1 MTEFTFSH
9 SAPTRPNDR
18 YWIFGVGSC
27 HASLALRADY
37 QAQLKKAHDELGF
50 QRARFHGLFNDDMKV
65 VTRLS
70 DYVALIPGAKKV
82 RTQSFYHIA
91 LVFDF
96 LLSIGMKPFVE
107 LSFMPPA
114 LASGKATTFYYK
126 GNITQPKHREEWRAL
141 MRDFLRFC
149 IDRYGRDEVRSW
161 HFEAWNEPNLP
172 FFFRGSKKNYFQF
185 YADTVHV
192 LKEVDEQIQVGGPAT
207 SENLWLPEMRDFC
220 GKNNVPLDFLST
232 HHYPGDD
239 LGLPIFSA
247 ANLKRYVLT
256 ALQNPKDQVVDV
268 VRKMLYHPEK
278 EPLIRR
284 DSLHRQAEKAR
295 GEAGGLPLYYT
306 EWNVNPTCTAPAH
319 DTAQSAAF
327 IVKHV
332 MDCQGLMDGCSYWAF
347 SDIFEEL
354 TFFTR
359 PFSGSFGLQTI
370 HGIPKPS
377 YHAFALLNRLGGER
391 FALPVTDAPIE
402 MAAFKKEDT
411 LQFLLYRQNYCEGSA
426 QAEPVRLLADTP
438 LKSATARKIDRAYCN
453 PLQYWRDMGAPETL
467 LPGQAEEIISATA
480 LREEPLAFENA
491 PGGAVIQAALADN
504 DVWLV
509 EAEMLLP

>member
-1 MTEFTFSH
+1 MMEFTFSH
-9 SAPTRPNDR
+9 STPTRPNDR
-18 YWIFGVGSC
+18 YWTFGVGSC
-27 HASLALRADY
+27 HAALALRADY
-37 QAQLKKAHDELGF
+37 QAQLQKARDELGF
-50 QRARFHGLFNDDMKV
+50 QRVRFHGLFNDDMKV
-65 VTRLS
+65 VTWLS

-82 RTQSFYHIA
+82 RTQSFHHIA

-107 LSFMPPA
+107 LSFMPSA

-126 GNITQPKHREEWRAL
+126 GNITLPKRREEWRAL
-141 MRDFLRFC
+141 LRDFLRFC

-161 HFEAWNEPNLP
+161 HFEVWNEPNLP
-172 FFFRGSKKNYFQF
+172 FFFRGSQKEYFQF
-185 YADTVHV
+185 YADTVRA

-207 SENLWLPEMRDFC
+207 SENLWLPEMQAFC
-220 GKNNVPLDFLST
+220 KQNHVPLDFLST

-247 ANLKRYVLT
+247 ANLKRFVFT
-256 ALQNPKDQVVDV
+256 ALQNPKDHVVDV

-284 DSLHRQAEKAR
+284 DSMRRQAEKVR

-319 DTAQSAAF
+319 DTARAAAF
-327 IVKHV
+327 LVKHV
-332 MDCQGLMDGCSYWAF
+332 MDCQGLMDGCAYWAF

-377 YHAFALLNRLGGER
+377 YHAFALLNRLGTER
-391 FALPVTDAPIE
+391 YDLPVTDAPIE
-402 MAAFKKEDT
+402 LAAFRKEGT

-426 QAEPVRLLADTP
+426 QAEPVRLLVDVP
-438 LKSATARKIDRAYCN
+438 LQSATAHKIDRAHCN

-480 LREEPLAFENA
+480 LKEEPLAVENT
-491 PGGAVIQAALADN
+491 PGGAVMQAALADN
-504 DVWLV
+504 DVWLI
-509 EAEMLLP
+509 EAKQ